1 MAMRADRA
9 SARRLAVHLIVMSRA
24 PLPGRTKTRLIPAF
38 GAEGA
43 AAFHAACLA
52 DILSEAEAWRQAGP
66 AQGQARGLT
75 LCVTPPESWPA
86 FARAG
91 IVFPA
96 GAALTFQQGDTLGAR
111 MAHALHEALAGTGP
125 GSGAQTHPAAGAAA
139 LLVGSDVPL
148 LSRSHLEAAVA
159 RLADAEKPADIV
171 LGPAED
177 GGYYLIGVGA
187 GGRWP
192 ELFTLEDWG
201 GDTVLQR
208 TLAAAARIGLRVAQL
223 DVLPDADTPE
233 DLARNLA
240 HPLAEPK
247 RLSLALARRLLGAP

>member
-1 MAMRADRA
+1 MAMRADRKPGA
-9 SARRLAVHLIVMSRA
+9 PSSVHLIVMSRA

-75 LCVTPPESWPA
+75 LCVTPSESWPA

-111 MAHALHEALAGTGP
+111 MARALHEALSGTGP
-125 GSGAQTHPAAGAAA
+125 GAQTNAAAGAAA
-139 LLVGSDVPL
+139 LLVGSDLPL
-148 LSRSHLEAAVA
+148 LSRSHVEAAA
-159 RLADAEKPADIV
+159 ALLLHAEPTADVV

-177 GGYYLIGVGA
+177 GGYYLIGVRP

-201 GDTVLQR
+201 GGTVLQR
-208 TLAAAARIGLRVAQL
+208 TLAAAARNGLRVAQL
-223 DVLPDADTPE
+223 DSLPDADTPE
-233 DLARNLA
+233 DLVRILA

-247 RLSLALARRLLGAP
+247 RPSLVLARRLLGAP